1 MSIEELIE
9 LKGQDYGR
17 PELFF
22 GALSEIWTQMLGKK
36 ISTTEAVAMMVAFK
50 ALRAAN
56 NPDLKDSWVDIQGYG
71 KIGEDLI

>member
-9 LKGQDYGR
+9 LKGKDYGR

-71 KIGEDLI
+71 KIGEDLK